1 MACTVPG
8 RREDSMLF
16 TLAVI
21 LFVAW
26 LLGVIGVYTIGAIV
40 HFLLIV
46 ALVLFIL
53 GIVSGTR
60 RTTV

>member
-1 MACTVPG
+1 
-8 RREDSMLF
+8 MLF

-40 HFLLIV
+40 HFLLVV
-46 ALVLFIL
+46 AAILFIIGL
-53 GIVSGTR
+53 VSGR
-60 RTTV
+60 RTAV